1 MTNKKLIIVYHL
13 YQAHDWEQLFS
24 EQMGLLFMSG
34 LMDNARLTISVNG
47 QLPVPSIGHETIY
60 RTDGFSEKP
69 SLLLAKQY
77 AEEFP
82 ESQILYFHS
91 KGISHPTKNQD
102 DWRMMM
108 QHFILVKWREA
119 IALLDNHDVVG
130 VNWRTFPVPHSSG
143 NYWWANASF
152 LQKLDIGFLNDHD
165 RMSQEF
171 WIGSVPSNVANMYE
185 TNLDHYNQAC
195 PSSSYCPAYFTP

>member
-1 MTNKKLIIVYHL
+1 MISKQLIIVYHL
-13 YQAHDWEQLFS
+13 FQASGWEQLFS
-24 EQMGLLFMSG
+24 EQMGLLFVSG
-34 LMDNARLTISVNG
+34 LLDNAHLTISVNG
-47 QLPVPSIGHETIY
+47 TSPVPSIGHEIIY

-69 SLLLAKQY
+69 SLLLARQY

-82 ESQILYFHS
+82 NSRILYFHS

-108 QHFILVKWREA
+108 QHFILVKWKEA
-119 IALLDNHDVVG
+119 VALLDDHDVVG

-152 LQKLDIGFLNDHD
+152 LQKLDFGFLNEHD

-171 WIGSVPSNVANMYE
+171 WIGSVPGKIANMHE

-195 PSSSYCPAYFTP
+195 PSSSYCSSYFKP

>member
-13 YQAHDWEQLFS
+13 FQAAGWEQLFS

-34 LMDNARLTISVNG
+34 LLDKARLIISVNG
-47 QLPVPSIGHETIY
+47 TSPLPILPGQVIY

-69 SLLLAKQY
+69 SLLLARQY

-82 ESQILYFHS
+82 DSCILYFHS

-108 QHFILVKWREA
+108 QHFIIMKWREA
-119 IALLDNHDVVG
+119 VVLLDNHDVVG

-152 LQKLDIGFLNDHD
+152 LRQLDLDFLNEHD

-171 WIGSVPSNVANMYE
+171 WIGSKEGKVANMHE
-185 TNLDHYNQAC
+185 TDLDHYNQAC
-195 PSSSYCPAYFTP
+195 PTSGYCSSYFKP

>member
-1 MTNKKLIIVYHL
+1 MTNKQLIIVYHL
-13 YQAHDWEQLFS
+13 FQTAGWEQLFS
-24 EQMGLLFMSG
+24 EQLGLLFASG
-34 LMDNARLTISVNG
+34 LIGHARLFVSVNG
-47 QLPVPSIGHETIY
+47 TAPLPPLDCEVIY
-60 RTDGFSEKP
+60 RTEGFSEKP
-69 SLLLAKQY
+69 SLLLARQC

-82 ESQILYFHS
+82 DSRILYVHS

-119 IALLDNHDVVG
+119 VALLDSYDVVG

-152 LQKLDIGFLNDHD
+152 LRQLDPAFLSEHD

-171 WIGSVPSNVANMYE
+171 WIGSVPGKVANMHE

-195 PSSSYCPAYFTP
+195 PPSTYCPAYFQS

>member
-1 MTNKKLIIVYHL
+1 MNNNKLIIVYHL
-13 YQAHDWEQLFS
+13 FQVAGWEQLFS
-24 EQMGLLFMSG
+24 EQMGLLFTSG
-34 LMDNARLTISVNG
+34 LMDNARLTLSVNG
-47 QLPVPSIGHETIY
+47 TFELPAIGHETIY

-69 SLLLAKQY
+69 SLLLTRQY

-82 ESQILYFHS
+82 DSRILYFHS

-108 QHFILVKWREA
+108 QHFIIMKWREA
-119 IALLDNHDVVG
+119 VALLDDHDVVG

-152 LQKLDIGFLNDHD
+152 LRQLDLNFLNDHD

-171 WIGSVPSNVANMYE
+171 WIGSTKGKIANMYE
-185 TNLDHYNQAC
+185 TDLDHYNQAC
-195 PSSSYCPAYFTP
+195 PSSSYCSSYFKP

>member
-1 MTNKKLIIVYHL
+1 MTNKQLIIVYHL
-13 YQAHDWEQLFS
+13 FQASGWEQLFS

-34 LMDNARLTISVNG
+34 LLDKARLIISVNG
-47 QLPVPSIGHETIY
+47 TSPLPILPGQIVY

-82 ESQILYFHS
+82 DSRILYFHS

-119 IALLDNHDVVG
+119 VALLDTHDVVG

-152 LQKLDIGFLNDHD
+152 LRQLDPGFLSEHD

-171 WIGSVPSNVANMYE
+171 WIGSVPGKIANMHE
-185 TNLDHYNQAC
+185 TDLDHYNQAC
-195 PSSSYCPAYFTP
+195 PSSGYCPAYFKP